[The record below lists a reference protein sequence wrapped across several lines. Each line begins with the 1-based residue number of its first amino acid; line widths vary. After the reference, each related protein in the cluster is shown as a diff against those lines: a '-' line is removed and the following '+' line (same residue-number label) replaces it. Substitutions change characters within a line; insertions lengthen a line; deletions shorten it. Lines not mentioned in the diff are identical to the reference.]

1 MKTSFYYALYKT
13 FHAQKNVIRPG
24 RIRIGLSV
32 GQPKILT
39 FLVQNGPCLQ
49 KDLAAAFD
57 IEPATVSRIL
67 NNMEHSGLVERT
79 RLTDCRRAIQI
90 TITPKGQELQKQWV
104 ELCTGVEKIGL
115 AGFTEEETEQYKGFL
130 ARTYHNLTNQFL
142 D

>member
-13 FHAQKNVIRPG
+13 FHAQKNAIRPG
-24 RIRIGLSV
+24 RIQIGLSV

-67 NNMEHSGLVERT
+67 NNMEHDGMVERC
-79 RLTDCRRAIQI
+79 RVPGCRRAIQI
-90 TITPKGQELQKQWV
+90 TITGKGRELQQQWV
-104 ELCTGVEKIGL
+104 ELCSGVEQVGL
-115 AGFTEEETEQYKGFL
+115 KGFTEEEIEQYKTFL
-130 ARTYHNLTNQFL
+130 ARTYHNLTHQFL
-142 D
+142 E